1 MEGTDGFYETQNE
14 TRQTEEGE
22 WRIPVTGDETPH
34 LTIEGIDEA
43 LRVLGEEGASALTLR
58 ATTRR
63 GDTLPLDLVAEM
75 QIRKDGALRVKLR
88 PTSEIRRE
96 INRRI
101 RDADPCHGDVFGDI
115 GERLEALTMLK
126 GLVGKV
132 DRIQLVA
139 IVPTRCD
146 VTLGTTNGPIQ
157 VGRLNGRV
165 EVQTTNG
172 PLDCA
177 RIEGTLSAR
186 TINGPLRLGD
196 ITGNVSV
203 QTTSGS
209 VTTRQIAGNLV
220 IQTTSGTARGE
231 NLSGQLG
238 FKSLSGSLTVR
249 ASRFSGFYFNN
260 TSGSCSIEATLDPG
274 EYEMRTVSGAINLR
288 PQANL
293 NAILSGRTVSGAFR
307 CQLPHRYADEDW
319 QSGDDD
325 ARDERD
331 LDDDGPDISLPG
343 LTIGK
348 RGIDIGGMLHID
360 DETVEMPGMR
370 IKLKG
375 KRERRRGR
383 NRWEYLLGDPAL
395 ATSGQTRI
403 RIRTVSGAL
412 QIQSG
417 EAAEATPLATTPRT
431 APAPAPVRRE
441 WPDAELWPEEAE
453 DSATAPPSPPTPPT
467 APTPPTPPALPQRPE
482 GVSATRADA
491 ATITDTSPRTVA
503 DEVAASDAARLD
515 EAATA
520 SATQGSAAAL
530 ADGAPDADDTA
541 ATAPSAAGGDTLRL
555 NILEALRRGEITT
568 DEALLLLAQ
577 LDD

>member
-1 MEGTDGFYETQNE
+1 MDNESIYPTQ
-14 TRQTEEGE
+14 
-22 WRIPVTGDETPH
+22 H
-34 LTIEGIDEA
+34 LTIEGTDEA
-43 LRVLGEEGASALTLR
+43 LRVLGEEGATDVSLR

-63 GDTLPLDLVAEM
+63 GDTLPLELVAEV
-75 QIRKDGALRVKLR
+75 QIWKDGALRVKLR
-88 PTSEIRRE
+88 PANEIRRE

-101 RDADPCHGDVFGDI
+101 RDADPRHGDAFGNI
-115 GERLEALTMLK
+115 GERLEALTVLK
-126 GLVGKV
+126 GLAGRV
-132 DRIQLVA
+132 DQLQIVA
-139 IVPTRCD
+139 IVPPHCD

-186 TINGPLRLGD
+186 TTNGPLRLGD

-203 QTTSGS
+203 QTTSGG
-209 VTTRQIAGNLV
+209 VTTREIAGNLM

-249 ASRFSGFYFNN
+249 ASHFSGFYFNN

-325 ARDERD
+325 ERD
-331 LDDDGPDISLPG
+331 LDDESPDISLPG

-348 RGIDIGGMLHID
+348 HGIDIGGMLHID
-360 DETVEMPGMR
+360 DETVELPGMR

-395 ATSGQTRI
+395 ATSGQTRL

-417 EAAEATPLATTPRT
+417 EVAEATPLATTPRP

-441 WPDAELWPEEAE
+441 WPDAELWPDEAE
-453 DSATAPPSPPTPPT
+453 DSATAPPAPPVPPTPPAPPT
-467 APTPPTPPALPQRPE
+467 APTPPTPPALPQHPE
-482 GVSATRADA
+482 GARAEA
-491 ATITDTSPRTVA
+491 ATITDTPPRTVA

-520 SATQGSAAAL
+520 SARQGSAAAL
-530 ADGAPDADDTA
+530 ADPAPHADNIE
-541 ATAPSAAGGDTLRL
+541 ATPPTVGGDDLRL
-555 NILEALRRGEITT
+555 NILEALRRGAITT